1 MEEAVQQLEESAK
14 SADERIS
21 KINTKLEMTGLIKGT
36 VTTFYSSLV
45 SHSIIFH
52 PVLFLSLLCLIF
64 QVSVLGLLQDVNQVK
79 TECEDLKQ
87 ELGRVHELK
96 TQISKDMQS
105 QVYVVNDLFAQ
116 LRSKIINH
124 ANNLQ
129 AVSKK

>member
-1 MEEAVQQLEESAK
+1 MFSQVVTSLFPMQKVSVL
-14 SADERIS
+14 
-21 KINTKLEMTGLIKGT
+21 GLLQD
-36 VTTFYSSLV
+36 VNQV
-45 SHSIIFH
+45 S
-52 PVLFLSLLCLIF
+52 VLGLLQDVN